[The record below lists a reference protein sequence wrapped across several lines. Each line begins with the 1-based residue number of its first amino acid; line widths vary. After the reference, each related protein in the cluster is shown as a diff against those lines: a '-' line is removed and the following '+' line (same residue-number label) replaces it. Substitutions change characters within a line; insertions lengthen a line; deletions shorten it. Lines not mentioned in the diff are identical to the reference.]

1 MTAPAPQT
9 RPDRVAWLRGINVGG
24 NKRVSM
30 AQLRAVA
37 VDLGWRQVSTHL
49 NSGNLLFGAQGPASE
64 VAAQLS
70 EAIGERLGVEV
81 AVLVREAADL
91 GALLAANP
99 FPEGDPSRVCVAFVD
114 SAVSTQQWQRLE
126 GPERPARA
134 PRVPAPR
141 PGDRLRQRS
150 WPIGSGR
157 QASGGPEARGGHR
170 PQPADGAG
178 CGGEAG
184 GSSFAGGTDER
195 VGRTSCPSP
204 GLG

>member
-126 GPERPARA
+126 DLSAPPERLAYLPPDLVIDFANGLGQSGLAARLPVALRPAVVTVRN
-134 PRVPAPR
+134 
-141 PGDRLRQRS
+141 LRTV
-150 WPIGSGR
+150 
-157 QASGGPEARGGHR
+157 QAVA
-170 PQPADGAG
+170 AKLGA
-178 CGGEAG
+178 A
-184 GSSFAGGTDER
+184 
-195 VGRTSCPSP
+195 PSP
-204 GLG
+204 EGPTSESVGQAVPRRG